1 MDPVE
6 SQKAEE
12 VIDMDA
18 DSKSD
23 ETLEESEIEE
33 EENDDDD
40 DESSEPE
47 LEEIFEPSVTHN

>member
-33 EENDDDD
+33 EDDDD

-47 LEEIFEPSVTHN
+47 LEEILEPSV